1 MPLQPPASRRTPF
14 RVRASPIIPAPGV
27 DTQGRKAGKDS
38 PDSANA
44 AVGKPSWNRRF
55 RRPAQVRMQITEEGN
70 THSMT
75 PTSQTSSPATIYGSQ
90 ASTQSTNGAL
100 GSLTNEQ
107 TFLQLLVAQLQNQ
120 DPTAPQD
127 GTQFVS
133 QLAQF
138 SSLEQEIQ
146 MRTDLDSMNAVLTA
160 ASSSASTPSP
170 SSSGAPQS

>member
-1 MPLQPPASRRTPF
+1 
-14 RVRASPIIPAPGV
+14 
-27 DTQGRKAGKDS
+27 
-38 PDSANA
+38 
-44 AVGKPSWNRRF
+44 
-55 RRPAQVRMQITEEGN
+55 
-70 THSMT
+70 MT
-75 PTSQTSSPATIYGSQ
+75 PTSNTGTTQATGASGTPP
-90 ASTQSTNGAL
+90 STQSSSAAL

-146 MRTDLDSMNAVLTA
+146 MRTDLDSINTILTSD
-160 ASSSASTPSP
+160 SSSTQPPST
-170 SSSGAPQS
+170 GTTQS

>member
-1 MPLQPPASRRTPF
+1 MVPTVSKAPSPEAAPSSSQPS
-14 RVRASPIIPAPGV
+14 S
-27 DTQGRKAGKDS
+27 QS
-38 PDSANA
+38 SNA
-44 AVGKPSWNRRF
+44 
-55 RRPAQVRMQITEEGN
+55 
-70 THSMT
+70 
-75 PTSQTSSPATIYGSQ
+75 
-90 ASTQSTNGAL
+90 AL

-146 MRTDLDSMNAVLTA
+146 MRTDLDSINTTLTA
-160 ASSSASTPSP
+160 DSQTTQQPT
-170 SSSGAPQS
+170 GTT

>member
-1 MPLQPPASRRTPF
+1 
-14 RVRASPIIPAPGV
+14 
-27 DTQGRKAGKDS
+27 
-38 PDSANA
+38 
-44 AVGKPSWNRRF
+44 
-55 RRPAQVRMQITEEGN
+55 
-70 THSMT
+70 MT
-75 PTSQTSSPATIYGSQ
+75 PTSNTGTTPATGASGT
-90 ASTQSTNGAL
+90 APSTQSTNTAL

-146 MRTDLDSMNAVLTA
+146 MRTDLDSINTILTSD
-160 ASSSASTPSP
+160 SSSTQQPSSTP
-170 SSSGAPQS
+170 

>member
-1 MPLQPPASRRTPF
+1 VIPQLISGTKPAAALSAEAASSTAT
-14 RVRASPIIPAPGV
+14 ASPSGASPGSSSAS
-27 DTQGRKAGKDS
+27 QSGAG
-38 PDSANA
+38 
-44 AVGKPSWNRRF
+44 
-55 RRPAQVRMQITEEGN
+55 
-70 THSMT
+70 
-75 PTSQTSSPATIYGSQ
+75 
-90 ASTQSTNGAL
+90 L

-146 MRTDLDSMNAVLTA
+146 MRTDLDSINSILTSE
-160 ASSSASTPSP
+160 SSSTQTPS
-170 SSSGAPQS
+170 QSNTPT